1 VTSEEF
7 TVLIV
12 DDRAAN
18 RYTAA
23 HALTRAGNKVIEAAT
38 GKEALE
44 QAKKQPTVI
53 VLDVKLPDILGYE
66 VCRRIKANTQTAHIP
81 VLLLSSAFLSNES
94 KLYALESGADA
105 YLIQPADPVVLVATV
120 KSLAR
125 LNRAESQ
132 AQLAARQWQSTF
144 DALTEGVA
152 IIDQSGIVQRCN
164 RAMTE
169 LLGKSYSEIENHA
182 FEQIVQNTLGH
193 TLDLTGKS
201 LPPEV
206 QAGNR
211 FFRLSVDPIV
221 SQGISTGS
229 IVIVAETTNQKLAE
243 QALLVSERLAATGR
257 MAHTIAHEINNP
269 LEAITNL
276 VYLLQGSLDKPE
288 IARRYLDSTA
298 AELARVS
305 RIARQILAF
314 NREASSP
321 VEIRIGE
328 LVDDVLALNNRALV
342 DKNLHVRKNWTT
354 SLLIKGF
361 PAQLRQVFSNLVRNA
376 IEASF
381 PNGEIRIN
389 ISPTSLGRDLT
400 ERAVRVTVAD
410 HGVGIPPENMKRIFD
425 AFFTTKDLKGSGV
438 GLWLSSSIVQ
448 EHGGYIRARS
458 CTGRIGSG
466 TSLSVVLPCRTT
478 SA

>member
-1 VTSEEF
+1 VSSEEF

-44 QAKKQPTVI
+44 LAKKQPTVI

-132 AQLAARQWQSTF
+132 AQLAAKQWQSTF

-152 IIDQSGIVQRCN
+152 IIDESGVVQRCN

-169 LLGKSYSEIENHA
+169 LLGKSYTEIENHA
-182 FEQIVQNTLGH
+182 FEQIIQNALGH
-193 TLDLTGKS
+193 TLDLTGQS

-211 FFRLSVDPIV
+211 FFRLSVDPII
-221 SQGISTGS
+221 SQGVSTGS
-229 IVIVAETTNQKLAE
+229 IVIVAETTKQKLAE

-276 VYLLQGSLDKPE
+276 VYLLQGSLDNPE
-288 IARRYLDSTA
+288 LAQRYLASTA

-314 NREASSP
+314 NRESSSP

-342 DKNLHVRKNWTT
+342 DKNVHVRKNWDT

-389 ISPTSLGRDLT
+389 ISPTSLGHDLS

-466 TSLSVVLPCRTT
+466 TYMSVVLPCRMT
-478 SA
+478 SV

>member
-1 VTSEEF
+1 VTGEEF

-44 QAKKQPTVI
+44 QARKQPTVI

-132 AQLAARQWQSTF
+132 AQLAAKQWQSTF

-152 IIDQSGIVQRCN
+152 IIDQSGVIQRCN

-169 LLGKSYSEIENHA
+169 LLGKSYSEIESEA
-182 FEQIVQNTLGH
+182 FAEIIQNSLGH
-193 TLDLTGKS
+193 TLDVTGEG

-206 QAGNR
+206 QSGNR

-221 SQGISTGS
+221 SQGVSTGS
-229 IVIVAETTNQKLAE
+229 IVIVAETTKQKLAE

-288 IARRYLDSTA
+288 LAHRYLESTA

-314 NREASSP
+314 NRESSSP

-342 DKNLHVRKNWTT
+342 DKELHLRKDWDT
-354 SLLIKGF
+354 SLLIEGF

-381 PNGEIRIN
+381 PKGEIRIN

-400 ERAVRVTVAD
+400 KPAVRVTVAD
-410 HGVGIPPENMKRIFD
+410 KGIGILPENMKRIFD

-448 EHGGYIRARS
+448 QHGGYIRARS
-458 CTGRIGSG
+458 CSRPSKSG
-466 TSLSVVLPCRTT
+466 TCLSVVLPCRAT

>member
-1 VTSEEF
+1 VTGEEF

-12 DDRAAN
+12 DDRAAS

-44 QAKKQPTVI
+44 QAKQQPTVI

-152 IIDQSGIVQRCN
+152 IIDQSGVAQRCN

-169 LLGKSYSEIENHA
+169 LLGKSYSEIENHK
-182 FEQIVQNTLGH
+182 FGEIIQNSLGH
-193 TLDLTGKS
+193 TLDLTTTG

-206 QAGNR
+206 QSGNR

-221 SQGISTGS
+221 SQGVSTGS
-229 IVIVAETTNQKLAE
+229 IVIIAETTQQKRAE

-288 IARRYLDSTA
+288 AARRYLDSTA

-314 NREASSP
+314 NRESSSP
-321 VEIRIGE
+321 VEISIGE
-328 LVDDVLALNNRALV
+328 LIDDVLALNNRALV
-342 DKNLHVRKNWTT
+342 DKHLRISKDWNTA
-354 SLLIKGF
+354 LLIEGF

-381 PNGEIRIN
+381 PDGEIRIK

-400 ERAVRVTVAD
+400 TPAVRVTVAD
-410 HGVGIPPENMKRIFD
+410 QGIGIRPENMKRIFD

-458 CTGRIGSG
+458 CTRQSESG
-466 TSLSVVLPCRTT
+466 TYLSVVLPCRVT
-478 SA
+478 SG